1 MQQFVPAKKRV
12 VVFLCALAVCGVA
25 AFTLLWSW
33 GLRAVR
39 VLDPAEYTQQAPAGF
54 VFDTAC
60 SLRDG
65 VLCVDGYAAVEGERF
80 ESVDTRV
87 VLYHAEDDTY
97 ILLSTQMVESEAA
110 RQATGLPLAQYGGFS
125 ARAKASGLEHPAE
138 EYEICIAYRNDGH
151 NALVHTGRRVEVA
164 Q

>member
-1 MQQFVPAKKRV
+1 M
-12 VVFLCALAVCGVA
+12 
-25 AFTLLWSW
+25 
-33 GLRAVR
+33 
-39 VLDPAEYTQQAPAGF
+39 
-54 VFDTAC
+54 
-60 SLRDG
+60 
-65 VLCVDGYAAVEGERF
+65 DGYAAVEGERF

-97 ILLSTQMVESEAA
+97 ILLPTQMVESEAA

-125 ARAKASGLEHPAE
+125 ARAKASGLEHPVE

>member
-60 SLRDG
+60 SLQDG

-87 VLYHAEDDTY
+87 VLY
-97 ILLSTQMVESEAA
+97 LS
-110 RQATGLPLAQYGGFS
+110 LI
-125 ARAKASGLEHPAE
+125 H
-138 EYEICIAYRNDGH
+138 I
-151 NALVHTGRRVEVA
+151 
-164 Q
+164 

>member
-54 VFDTAC
+54 V
-60 SLRDG
+60 
-65 VLCVDGYAAVEGERF
+65 LCVDGYAAVEGERF

-87 VLYHAEDDTY
+87 VLYHAEDGAY
-97 ILLSTQMVESEAA
+97 YSIPTQMTPDEAA
-110 RQATGLPLAQYGGFS
+110 TAAVADGRGYALGGFTAVVPEKVLAHPLA
-125 ARAKASGLEHPAE
+125 
-138 EYEICIAYRNDGH
+138 EYEICIAYRVGGFDFL
-151 NALVHTGRRVEVA
+151 ASTGKTAEVKG
-164 Q
+164 